1 MGKSGQCGV
10 GKTKVHLTIT
20 PFSAQ
25 KLLYSYWSAHIPNW
39 WLGRG
44 GRDEKGGSIGC
55 KTWVYPRF
63 QNLSFN
69 DITKPPTTPFSCVQ
83 KCHFMYMYS
92 IWVKRTKN
100 VSSVHTF
107 DLADCSRYDLVFA
120 ISKMTYSQLDRNS
133 STVICFRDDWL

>member
-1 MGKSGQCGV
+1 MFQKSGWVKV
-10 GKTKVHLTIT
+10 GSVGLGKAKVHLTIT

-63 QNLSFN
+63 QNLSFH
-69 DITKPPTTPFSCVQ
+69 DITKPPTTPFSIHVF
-83 KCHFMYMYS
+83 KNAILYVLVHA
-92 IWVKRTKN
+92 RTR
-100 VSSVHTF
+100 
-107 DLADCSRYDLVFA
+107 A
-120 ISKMTYSQLDRNS
+120 
-133 STVICFRDDWL
+133 